1 MKRDTS
7 TRSTLSID
15 AVAQAAAQ
23 GGLPAAPALG
33 KITAI
38 AGLAGFVLRLFRRS
52 GHGGE
57 AKAPR
62 RESEGRAEPERS
74 AHEGRAAGAG
84 AERGGVHRTRRRR
97 AEPWVRRRSMPPSAP

>member
-1 MKRDTS
+1 MKRETTS

-38 AGLAGFVLRLFRRS
+38 AGLAGFVLRLFRRTVRPEGS
-52 GHGGE
+52 GKDPARMRLGCPQRPTVPG
-57 AKAPR
+57 R
-62 RESEGRAEPERS
+62 REKGGRA
-74 AHEGRAAGAG
+74 
-84 AERGGVHRTRRRR
+84 RG
-97 AEPWVRRRSMPPSAP
+97 